1 MALSK
6 ERIEQIA
13 DLYLRHKLEETDHEP
28 SQAFVTLQ
36 SFLEKHGYIR
46 LTPENITAEILAEV
60 RQLGLTVPEAAEFAQ
75 LVIDTAYTKVTAK
88 LKKLM
93 S

>member
-46 LTPENITAEILAEV
+46 LTPENITAEIAEA